1 MQVFFKKVIIKIK
14 NLEIECNIGVYDWE
28 KTFNR
33 KLIINIEIET
43 LNEKSC
49 LSDDLKDTLDYDIIY
64 KNIKQIIATK
74 KYNLIECLAKDI
86 LDMICSQDFIS
97 FARVEIDKVKIY
109 ENIYS
114 CAVILEKKLD

>member
-1 MQVFFKKVIIKIK
+1 MQVFFKMIIKIK
-14 NLEIECNIGVYDWE
+14 NLEIDCNIGIYDWE

-33 KLIINIEIET
+33 KLIINVEIHT

-49 LSDDLKDTLDYDIIY
+49 VSDDIKDTLDYDIIY

-86 LDMICSQDFIS
+86 LEMICSQDLIS
-97 FARVEIDKVKIY
+97 FARVEIDKTKIY
-109 ENIYS
+109 EDIYS
-114 CAVILEKKLD
+114 CAVILEKKLN